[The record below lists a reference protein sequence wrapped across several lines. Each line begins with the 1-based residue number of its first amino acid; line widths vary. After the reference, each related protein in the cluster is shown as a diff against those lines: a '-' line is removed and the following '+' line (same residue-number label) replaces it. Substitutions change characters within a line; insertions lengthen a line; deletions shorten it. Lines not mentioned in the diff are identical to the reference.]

1 MAAGRF
7 CGPLAGEFAAF
18 AATLEASATA
28 NKTTLTQLRALDRY
42 TAQRGLPSGTID
54 ENLAKAWLADCAT
67 RAPNTRRARYYL
79 LRRFCRFLA
88 ARCPG
93 TFVPGESL
101 RPRRRPPKLPHI
113 YTQDEVRALLAGALA
128 LRDWTSRHPC
138 PIRSATLH
146 TVILLLATS
155 GLRISEALHLT
166 LQDVDLAEGVLS
178 VRQSKFRKSR
188 LVPVSAGTLET
199 LRAYHDLRIA
209 VAPADPAGAFFVS
222 GRGTGYSTPAVQAI
236 FHDLTVQAGL
246 REPDGGGPRLHDLR
260 ATFAV
265 TRLLL
270 WYRDGEPVMARLPL
284 LSTYLGHACIS
295 DTEVYLR
302 ITTTLLQEAN
312 TRFHAFAEALL
323 PAAGDQSSARR
334 PLFRACSAVSSRTT
348 SRRNATSARTPS
360 TPTGTRS
367 NSSSGSRHATAAA
380 NCSASSSPISAPT
393 PCWRS

>member
-28 NKTTLTQLRALDRY
+28 SKTTLTQLRALDRY
-42 TAQRGLPSGTID
+42 TARRGLPSGTID
-54 ENLAKAWLADCAT
+54 ENLAKAWLADCAA

-113 YTQDEVRALLAGALA
+113 YTREEMRALLAGALA

-146 TVILLLATS
+146 AVILLLATS

-246 REPDGGGPRLHDLR
+246 REPDGSGPRLHDLR

-302 ITTTLLQEAN
+302 ITTALLQEAN

-323 PAAGDQSSARR
+323 PAAGDQS
-334 PLFRACSAVSSRTT
+334 
-348 SRRNATSARTPS
+348 
-360 TPTGTRS
+360 
-367 NSSSGSRHATAAA
+367 
-380 NCSASSSPISAPT
+380 
-393 PCWRS
+393 

>member
-28 NKTTLTQLRALDRY
+28 SKTTLTQLRALDRY

-54 ENLAKAWLADCAT
+54 ENLAKAWLADCAA

-113 YTQDEVRALLAGALA
+113 YTRDEVRALLAGALA
-128 LRDWTSRHPC
+128 LRDWTSRASLPDPVGDPAHGHPAAGHVRLADL
-138 PIRSATLH
+138 RSAAPH
-146 TVILLLATS
+146 PA
-155 GLRISEALHLT
+155 
-166 LQDVDLAEGVLS
+166 DVDLAEGVLS
-178 VRQSKFRKSR
+178 VRQPEFRKSR

-199 LRAYHDLRIA
+199 LRTYHDLRIA

-246 REPDGGGPRLHDLR
+246 REPDGSGPRLHDLR

-302 ITTTLLQEAN
+302 ITTALLQEAN

-323 PAAGDQSSARR
+323 PAAGDQS
-334 PLFRACSAVSSRTT
+334 
-348 SRRNATSARTPS
+348 
-360 TPTGTRS
+360 
-367 NSSSGSRHATAAA
+367 
-380 NCSASSSPISAPT
+380 
-393 PCWRS
+393 

>member
-1 MAAGRF
+1 MAASRF

-28 NKTTLTQLRALDRY
+28 SKTTLTQLRTLDRY
-42 TAQRGLPSGTID
+42 TAQQGLPSGTID

-113 YTQDEVRALLAGALA
+113 YTPDEVRALLAGALA

-146 TVILLLATS
+146 AVILLLATS

-199 LRAYHDLRIA
+199 LRTYHDLRIA
-209 VAPADPAGAFFVS
+209 AAPADPAGAFFVS
-222 GRGTGYSTPAVQAI
+222 GRGTGYSTSTVQAI

-246 REPDGGGPRLHDLR
+246 REPDGSGPRPHHLR

-302 ITTTLLQEAN
+302 ITTALLQEAD

-323 PAAGDQSSARR
+323 PAAGDQS
-334 PLFRACSAVSSRTT
+334 
-348 SRRNATSARTPS
+348 
-360 TPTGTRS
+360 
-367 NSSSGSRHATAAA
+367 
-380 NCSASSSPISAPT
+380 
-393 PCWRS
+393 